1 MPDDV
6 PLAQQPRPMTV
17 GVGPDGQREPR
28 GSRCPPEPAA
38 LPSAVAPGES
48 SPSAPIPVLTP
59 WLSGLASWDRF
70 YAAVFA
76 GVVILTVATATG
88 SMRAVALA
96 ALAAM
101 LPWYL
106 LVGRP
111 HMARPD
117 TGSDGRAYLYLAGLI
132 LLFGLAVWK
141 SPGVWF
147 LAFALCPQ
155 CFHML
160 RAKAAIVPAVIL
172 NLAGAA
178 SVAYHDP
185 NHYGY
190 SQAAVVAVF
199 GIAFSW
205 VYSGFVLGAIEQWVA
220 QAGLN
225 LQLEQT
231 RAELAQVSREAGVL
245 AERQRLAGEIHD
257 TLAQGFSSILMLIQA
272 ADPQLQA
279 APSTARA
286 QLALAAQT
294 ARENLAEAR
303 TLVGGLA
310 QAQLEPGTLED
321 ALGRIAERAR
331 DELGV
336 RATFETTGLGRQL
349 AAGTE
354 VVLLRTGQEAIA
366 NVRKHAAAQSVGIR
380 LGYAEAVVRLEVTDD
395 GVGFDPAAV
404 NGGYG
409 LRGMRVRVA
418 EAGGQV
424 QVTSRPGQGTSV
436 LVEVPG

>member
-6 PLAQQPRPMTV
+6 PLAQQPRRLTP
-17 GVGPDGQREPR
+17 
-28 GSRCPPEPAA
+28 
-38 LPSAVAPGES
+38 APGES
-48 SPSAPIPVLTP
+48 APSVPLPTITP
-59 WLSGLASWDRF
+59 WLTGLASWDRF

-76 GVVILTVATATG
+76 GVVVLAAATATG
-88 SMRAVALA
+88 TSRVVALA

-101 LPWYL
+101 LPWYV

-111 HMARPD
+111 HMARPE
-117 TGSDGRAYLYLAGLI
+117 TGSDRRAYLYLGGLI
-132 LLFGLAVWK
+132 LLFGLAV
-141 SPGVWF
+141 SRDPGVWF

-155 CFHML
+155 CFHLL
-160 RAKAAIVPAVIL
+160 RARAAIVPAVIL
-172 NLAGAA
+172 NLAGAG
-178 SVAYHDP
+178 SVAYHEP

-190 SQAAVVAVF
+190 WQAGVTAVF
-199 GIAFSW
+199 GITFSW
-205 VYSGFVLGAIEQWVA
+205 VYSGFVLGAIQQWLA
-220 QAGLN
+220 QASLN
-225 LQLEQT
+225 AQLDQT

-272 ADPQLQA
+272 ADTQLEA
-279 APSTARA
+279 APPTARA
-286 QLALAAQT
+286 QLSLAAQT

-321 ALGRIAERAR
+321 ALRRIADRAR
-331 DELGV
+331 AELRV
-336 RATFETTGLGRQL
+336 RATFETHGAGRQL

-366 NVRKHAAAQSVGIR
+366 NVRKHAAAHSVAIR
-380 LGYAEAVVRLEVTDD
+380 LTYAEAVVRLEVTDD
-395 GVGFDPAAV
+395 GVGFDPAVV

-409 LRGMRVRVA
+409 LRGMRVRVG
-418 EAGGQV
+418 EAGGRV
-424 QVTSRPGQGTSV
+424 QVTSRPGQGTAV